1 MKTSTH
7 FKKNLLAG
15 LIGASIMSLAVA
27 PSFVMAAS
35 SDANLR
41 GHAPPNALVTA
52 RNVATGSTRVTKA
65 NGEGSYALVGLV
77 RTQPA
82 RALPLPDAQLML
94 AAAPMTAGPHFG
106 PFLKPYVDA
115 FAIKGVFLTPESRG
129 HASLASADPARPAVI
144 RQNFLATE
152 NDRRSVREM
161 VRRMRDI
168 GAQAPLQRFIAEEL
182 APGVAATSDADID
195 MQLGLEVFPVDGR
208 VGARYGFSR
217 TTVSFGTA
225 SAILS
230 GGCSAAVAKALEAA
244 CDGFFDGFIGP
255 AIAGQL
261 RNEVQAGMSTAVTEF
276 NRGRSPPY
284 KVHDFALT
292 DFNLLVRLCPVS
304 APPAPSDHGR
314 PGGGGVGPANG

>member
-1 MKTSTH
+1 MADRPRFPGTTH
-7 FKKNLLAG
+7 GNPAIDGEVPPPPIDPERFRHIQLLNE
-15 LIGASIMSLAVA
+15 AV
-27 PSFVMAAS
+27 
-35 SDANLR
+35 
-41 GHAPPNALVTA
+41 LVA
-52 RNVATGSTRVTKA
+52 F
-65 NGEGSYALVGLV
+65 
-77 RTQPA
+77 
-82 RALPLPDAQLML
+82 
-94 AAAPMTAGPHFG
+94 AAAPNPRMPWGWSTLAWDVTLPSTLLPGVHVEVVLFG
-106 PFLKPYVDA
+106 EGEQIVPA
-115 FAIKGVFLTPESRG
+115 QGTR
-129 HASLASADPARPAVI
+129 PARPYNETLYTLVVRTPLAVRQLGQVALGIDFGACVELPQRIDVI
-144 RQNFLATE
+144 RDLIRTE
-152 NDRRSVREM
+152 VKRAFPSSGQVTLRGSEIGVDFGINSFV
-161 VRRMRDI
+161 VDI
-168 GAQAPLQRFIAEEL
+168 PLKADVPHWF
-182 APGVAATSDADID
+182 DADID

-261 RNEVQAGMSTAVTEF
+261 RNEVQAGMNTAVTEF

-314 PGGGGVGPANG
+314 PGGGGAGPVKG